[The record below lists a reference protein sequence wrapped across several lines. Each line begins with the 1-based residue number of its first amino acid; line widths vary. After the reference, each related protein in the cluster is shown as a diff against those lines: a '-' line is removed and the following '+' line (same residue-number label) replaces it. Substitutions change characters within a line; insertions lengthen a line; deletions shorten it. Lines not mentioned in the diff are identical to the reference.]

1 MDYTKRIMYDLECN
15 YVDLSK
21 NNASDIILNCIN
33 KKPVPTSQKNNTNET
48 VEGFAADYGYGGVR
62 YIANGDCPVGHKRVG
77 DECHQVCRGCN
88 YIDEK
93 QIERRL
99 YSEESKRK
107 LNNDTFDYLF
117 TNVSWD
123 ADEIDI
129 SME

>member
-33 KKPVPTSQKNNTNET
+33 KKTVITPQKTNTDET

-77 DECHQVCRGCN
+77 VECHQVCRGCN

-99 YSEESKRK
+99 YSEESKRN

-123 ADEIDI
+123 VDDIDI
-129 SME
+129 STE

>member
-1 MDYTKRIMYDLECN
+1 MEIVPL
-15 YVDLSK
+15 V
-21 NNASDIILNCIN
+21 IN
-33 KKPVPTSQKNNTNET
+33 
-48 VEGFAADYGYGGVR
+48 
-62 YIANGDCPVGHKRVG
+62 IG

-107 LNNDTFDYLF
+107 LNNDTIDYLF

-123 ADEIDI
+123 ADDVDI
-129 SME
+129 PME